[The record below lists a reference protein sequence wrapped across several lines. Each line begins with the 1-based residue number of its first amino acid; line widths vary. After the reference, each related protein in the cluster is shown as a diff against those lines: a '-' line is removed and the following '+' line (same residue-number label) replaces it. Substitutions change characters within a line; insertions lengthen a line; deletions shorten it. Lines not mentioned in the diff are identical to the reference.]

1 MYSQF
6 IWGIIQSPIIFYLQ
20 LNIYKSDFTAKA
32 FKLIKKRIT
41 KNLNSSPLI
50 GGKDVGRNYFQWRLK
65 LL

>member
-6 IWGIIQSPIIFYLQ
+6 IGGIIQSPIIFYLQ
-20 LNIYKSDFTAKA
+20 LNIYKSNFTAKT

-41 KNLNSSPLI
+41 KNLNTSPLI
-50 GGKDVGRNYFQWRLK
+50 GGKDVARNYFQRRLK